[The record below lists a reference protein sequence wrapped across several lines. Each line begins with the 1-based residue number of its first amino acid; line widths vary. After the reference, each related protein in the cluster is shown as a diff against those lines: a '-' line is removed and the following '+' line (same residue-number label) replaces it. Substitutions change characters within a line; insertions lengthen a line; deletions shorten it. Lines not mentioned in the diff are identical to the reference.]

1 MLKMMTII
9 MILSGAVFS
18 SEQAETIE
26 ITKDSDILIYTA
38 FF

>member
-1 MLKMMTII
+1 MLKLMTFI
-9 MILSGAVFS
+9 MILSGIAFS
-18 SEQAETIE
+18 SEQAENIE